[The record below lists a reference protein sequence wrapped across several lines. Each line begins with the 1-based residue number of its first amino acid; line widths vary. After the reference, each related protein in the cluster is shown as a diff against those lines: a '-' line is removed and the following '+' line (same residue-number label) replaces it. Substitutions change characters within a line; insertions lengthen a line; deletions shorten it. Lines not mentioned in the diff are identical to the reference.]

1 MRSCILLVG
10 LILGCGGAS
19 TAVEGPPAAP
29 APVASM
35 PPAQSASPEKPG
47 PAEPTAP
54 AAKPEAAPPKAK
66 AASRYSVDG
75 VSVTEVDAA
84 TIDKKL
90 GALGLAIDIPGKSGT
105 MVAGQWETFNFGTKK
120 GGKRHAMVII
130 IRPAKQPELGVDP
143 AVEKSESP
151 QSKYE
156 QYKPIG
162 AAVLDEEAGV
172 MIAVGLYK
180 ACAVADP
187 KTCKGSVIE
196 TDAASAK
203 KLFDS
208 IFATK

>member
-1 MRSCILLVG
+1 MRSCILLGG

-19 TAVEGPPAAP
+19 TPVEGPPAAP
-29 APVASM
+29 APVASV
-35 PPAQSASPEKPG
+35 PPVESPSPEKPG

-54 AAKPEAAPPKAK
+54 AEKPEAAPAK

-75 VSVTEVDAA
+75 VDVTEVDAA

-90 GALGLAIDIPGKSGT
+90 GALGLAIDIPGTSGM
-105 MVAGQWETFNFGTKK
+105 MVAGKWETFNFGAKK
-120 GGKRHAMVII
+120 GGKRHAVVII
-130 IRPAKQPELGVDP
+130 VRPAKQPQPGDDP
-143 AVEKSESP
+143 VVEKNESP
-151 QSKYE
+151 QSKFE
-156 QYKPIG
+156 QYKPTG

-172 MIAVGLYK
+172 MIAVGVYK

-187 KTCKGSVIE
+187 KTCKGGLIE
-196 TDAASAK
+196 TNAASAK